1 MQTEMPFIG
10 STKTP
15 QLVAD
20 SLIMK
25 CRHRL
30 DAIRLCIQLS
40 DHTHEW
46 LAESMGI
53 DKGHF
58 SRIMQGKAWFPDT
71 KSIQLMSLCG
81 NYAPLQY
88 EAYEM
93 GFKLFKD
100 AVAQRKEELLRE
112 LAELDAPSALPK
124 QLQAQQAAA

>member
-1 MQTEMPFIG
+1 VQTQLAFVG
-10 STKTP
+10 SSKTP

-20 SLIMK
+20 SLISK

-30 DAIRLCIQLS
+30 DAIRLCVQLS
-40 DHTHEW
+40 DYSNETI
-46 LAESMGI
+46 AENLGI

-71 KSIQLMSLCG
+71 KSVELMTLCG

-88 EAYEM
+88 EAHAT

-100 AVAQRKEELLRE
+100 AVAQRKEELRKE
-112 LAELDAPSALPK
+112 LAALEAPDFEPQKLLAN
-124 QLQAQQAAA
+124 A

>member
-1 MQTEMPFIG
+1 MQREMPFVG
-10 STKTP
+10 NSKPP

-20 SLIMK
+20 SLIIK

-40 DHTHEW
+40 DYSNETI
-46 LAESMGI
+46 AENLGI

-71 KSIQLMSLCG
+71 KSVQLMNLCG

-88 EAYEM
+88 EAQAT

-100 AVAQRKEELLRE
+100 TVAQRKEELLLE
-112 LAELDAPSALPK
+112 LAALDNQPQKLLA
-124 QLQAQQAAA
+124 QA

>member
-1 MQTEMPFIG
+1 MQREMPFVG
-10 STKTP
+10 NSKTP

-20 SLIMK
+20 SLIIK

-40 DHTHEW
+40 DYSNETI
-46 LAESMGI
+46 AEHLGI

-71 KSIQLMSLCG
+71 KSVQLMNLCG

-88 EAYEM
+88 EAQAT

-100 AVAQRKEELLRE
+100 TVAQRKEELLLE
-112 LAELDAPSALPK
+112 LAALDNQPQKLLA
-124 QLQAQQAAA
+124 QA

>member
-1 MQTEMPFIG
+1 MQREMPFVG
-10 STKTP
+10 NSKTP

-20 SLIMK
+20 SLIIK

-40 DHTHEW
+40 DYSNETI
-46 LAESMGI
+46 AENLGI

-71 KSIQLMSLCG
+71 KSVQLMNLCG

-88 EAYEM
+88 EAQAT

-100 AVAQRKEELLRE
+100 TVAQRKEELLLE
-112 LAELDAPSALPK
+112 LAALDNQPQKLLA
-124 QLQAQQAAA
+124 QA